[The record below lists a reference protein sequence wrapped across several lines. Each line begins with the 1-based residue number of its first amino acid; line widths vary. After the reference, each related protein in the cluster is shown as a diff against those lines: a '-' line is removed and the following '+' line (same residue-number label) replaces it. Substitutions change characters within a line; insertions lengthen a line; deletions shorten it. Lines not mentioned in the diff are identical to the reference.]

1 MQVIDKALCNG
12 CTTCSL
18 VCPKNCIVIKPNE
31 EGFLYPYIDKERC
44 INCGLCKKA
53 CPVLNKEN
61 PVEKDIKAYA
71 VYNKDNEIR
80 KDSSSGG
87 VFNQLAKFVLSKNG
101 VVFGA
106 SFDCDFI
113 VKHIYVETENDLYK
127 LRKSKYVQS
136 QIGDSFNLTKN
147 FLEQGRLVL
156 FTGTP
161 CQIGGLLSYLKK
173 PYDNLITQD
182 IICHGVPSPKV
193 WKKYIEKKKINGQI
207 KNVSFRDKST
217 GWKQFSLTI
226 DFNEEKQSEKHST
239 NLYMKLFLKNV
250 ILRESCY
257 NCAFKDK
264 YRDSDITLADYCGI
278 DNVHKDFSDN
288 QGVSLVLI
296 NSKKGNQ
303 VFNEIKKHFI
313 YEQTDFE
320 KAITY
325 NSAMTSSVKQNKNRD
340 KFFKKLDK
348 VDIDKLANKYTKQ
361 SKIKIFINK
370 IKSIIKK

>member
-264 YRDSDITLADYCGI
+264 YRDSDITLADYWGI

-370 IKSIIKK
+370 IFY